1 MKTKVI
7 FSPQLAQWLLHKNYS
22 IVDIKPK
29 REYPNE
35 TVFVF
40 KVDEGFEDEVASWL
54 DAKERQ
60 VVNKYLRG
68 TRVMMEHLFKSLM
81 EEKHDFYHYLDL
93 HEECTDPTTKATL
106 YTLAEQEMHHY
117 KLIHDIVFKEVPG
130 KV

>member
-1 MKTKVI
+1 
-7 FSPQLAQWLLHKNYS
+7 
-22 IVDIKPK
+22 
-29 REYPNE
+29 
-35 TVFVF
+35 
-40 KVDEGFEDEVASWL
+40 
-54 DAKERQ
+54 
-60 VVNKYLRG
+60 
-68 TRVMMEHLFKSLM
+68 M